1 VEIRRV
7 GVEEELLVVDPVE
20 GRPAPL
26 REGTVELAAEEGV
39 EEEFKREQAEI
50 VSPPC
55 AELDQLHAELIRLRG
70 ELAILA
76 AAQHLKIAP
85 LATSPMPVR
94 PTPTTDERYRVMR
107 QEYGLPARE
116 QLCCGCHVHVS
127 VASREEGVA
136 VLDRIRPWLAVLVAL
151 GTNSPFWQ
159 QEDTGYAGYRTM
171 VASRWPSA
179 GPTELFGDPA
189 GYDAAV
195 AGLVGSEAVLD
206 EGMVY
211 FDARLSSRY
220 PTVEIRVADVCR
232 TVDDAVLVAALC
244 RGLVETAAQE
254 WRLGHEPARVRTDL
268 LRAASWR
275 AARSGVGGDLVDV
288 GDARPRPARDL
299 VADLVAHVRPALERY
314 GDVARVERET
324 GRVLREGTGA
334 DAQRATLLE
343 TTRFEDVVLR
353 SLVGAGGR
361 VGSAAANPL

>member
-1 VEIRRV
+1 M

-26 REGTVELAAEEGV
+26 REGTVSLAAQEGV
-39 EEEFKREQAEI
+39 EEEFKREQVEI

-55 AELDQLHAELIRLRG
+55 EELDQLHAELIRLRG
-70 ELAILA
+70 ELAVLA
-76 AAQHLKIAP
+76 AAQHLGIAP
-85 LATSPMPVR
+85 LATSPMSVR

-107 QEYGLPARE
+107 QEYGLAARE

-151 GTNSPFWQ
+151 SANSPFWQ
-159 QEDTGYAGYRTM
+159 QEDTGYASYRTM
-171 VASRWPSA
+171 VATRWPSA
-179 GPTELFGDPA
+179 GPTELFGGPE

-195 AGLVGSEAVLD
+195 ARLVGSGAILD
-206 EGMVY
+206 PGMIY

-232 TVDDAVLVAALC
+232 TVADAVLVAALC

-254 WRLGHEPARVRTDL
+254 WLEGREPARVRTEL
-268 LRAASWR
+268 LRAAGWR

-288 GDARPRPARDL
+288 RDARPRPAAHLVRDL
-299 VADLVAHVRPALERY
+299 LTHVGPALERY
-314 GDVARVERET
+314 GDAAQVERDVE
-324 GRVLREGTGA
+324 RLLHDGTGA

-343 TTRFEDVVLR
+343 TQRVEDVVLR
-353 SLVGAGGR
+353 SLVR
-361 VGSAAANPL
+361 VGDVAANPL